1 MARTKLSRLTH
12 AFGLAPSDPTPTR
25 RGVAAEQIAV
35 FVRFRRGLGARAP
48 LADGLHPS
56 TGSTLRP
63 PRREESAIEDSES
76 DGGRGRLLGPSGH
89 GVHPP
94 VGRSRGRDVPRR
106 RAPGGEDRG
115 GAPGRA
121 PAGHRDAE
129 AQRLR
134 RAPRPAQGPAH
145 EANARRR
152 ARLKDPGG
160 RPPLGPQAGRR
171 RVSAQALHGR
181 ATPHGRPA
189 VRPVTTSLLD
199 TSAVVRACIFVL
211 GGEPFALDVAHVREV
226 MIFDEFTVVPLA
238 PPHVIGLAN
247 LRGDVMPIVNAR
259 ALLGLLPRR
268 PDRAHRTLVVAAD
281 DLEIALAID
290 GVMSLEAFAEIVPVE
305 EAVGRPYAQWTLG
318 FLKRDDLLVP
328 LLDAAKVLN
337 ALRPATARSSAV

>member
-1 MARTKLSRLTH
+1 
-12 AFGLAPSDPTPTR
+12 
-25 RGVAAEQIAV
+25 
-35 FVRFRRGLGARAP
+35 
-48 LADGLHPS
+48 
-56 TGSTLRP
+56 
-63 PRREESAIEDSES
+63 
-76 DGGRGRLLGPSGH
+76 
-89 GVHPP
+89 
-94 VGRSRGRDVPRR
+94 
-106 RAPGGEDRG
+106 
-115 GAPGRA
+115 
-121 PAGHRDAE
+121 
-129 AQRLR
+129 
-134 RAPRPAQGPAH
+134 
-145 EANARRR
+145 
-152 ARLKDPGG
+152 
-160 RPPLGPQAGRR
+160 
-171 RVSAQALHGR
+171 
-181 ATPHGRPA
+181 
-189 VRPVTTSLLD
+189 VTTSLLD

-247 LRGDVMPIVNAR
+247 LRGDVMPIVDAR

-305 EAVGRPYAQWTLG
+305 EAAGRPYAQWTLG